1 MTASERP
8 AAAPAEGAQDMNT
21 VIADNLR
28 ALRQGLNL
36 SLSEV
41 SERTG
46 VSKSMLGQIERNES
60 SPTISTLWKIATGL
74 QVSFTSLMERP
85 EQGIR
90 IVRESE
96 VTPVIN
102 DHGRFRLYP
111 VVPAQAD
118 RSFELVDLELI
129 EGAVSESMVGS
140 IAYSLVDLRANDA
153 EGAQALAD
161 SVKENVN
168 PAKWICVQAEAVNTA
183 VIGDVVFM
191 VMADQ
196 ATADALTASFEA
208 LAQA

>member
-8 AAAPAEGAQDMNT
+8 AAAPAEGYT
-21 VIADNLR
+21 YIYSVIADNLR

-85 EQGIR
+85 EQGTR

-129 EGAVSESMVGS
+129 EGAVSESSPHADGTEEIVLVYQGELEIVLGEKADERYAIPAGS
-140 IAYSLVDLRANDA
+140 VISYRADQPHIYRN
-153 EGAQALAD
+153 LAD
-161 SVKENVN
+161 GVTR
-168 PAKWICVQAEAVNTA
+168 AAM
-183 VIGDVVFM
+183 VINY
-191 VMADQ
+191 APPKK
-196 ATADALTASFEA
+196 AL
-208 LAQA
+208 

>member
-129 EGAVSESMVGS
+129 EGAVSESSPHPDGTEEIVLVYQGELEIVLGEKADERYAVPAGS
-140 IAYSLVDLRANDA
+140 VISYRADQPHIYRN
-153 EGAQALAD
+153 LAD
-161 SVKENVN
+161 GVTR
-168 PAKWICVQAEAVNTA
+168 AAM
-183 VIGDVVFM
+183 VINY
-191 VMADQ
+191 APPKK
-196 ATADALTASFEA
+196 AP
-208 LAQA
+208 

>member
-102 DHGRFRLYP
+102 DHGRFRL
-111 VVPAQAD
+111 
-118 RSFELVDLELI
+118 
-129 EGAVSESMVGS
+129 
-140 IAYSLVDLRANDA
+140 
-153 EGAQALAD
+153 
-161 SVKENVN
+161 
-168 PAKWICVQAEAVNTA
+168 
-183 VIGDVVFM
+183 
-191 VMADQ
+191 
-196 ATADALTASFEA
+196 
-208 LAQA
+208 

>member
-1 MTASERP
+1 
-8 AAAPAEGAQDMNT
+8 MNT

-129 EGAVSESMVGS
+129 EGACRVQPHRGRHGG
-140 IAYSLVDLRANDA
+140 DRARLSGELEIVLGKRPTSA
-153 EGAQALAD
+153 MP
-161 SVKENVN
+161 SP
-168 PAKWICVQAEAVNTA
+168 PAP
-183 VIGDVVFM
+183 
-191 VMADQ
+191 
-196 ATADALTASFEA
+196 
-208 LAQA
+208 